1 MLNQKLSAP
10 LILLLIAISFGLH
23 RAVYEFMNTISQSF
37 EIKKIDIKG
46 TVLSRDMQFEQII
59 TQSTNEA
66 LGNLNNIDLQTLK
79 YNLEQLELIKKADIQ
94 KDLPYTLT
102 IIITERQPIATLKTA
117 QLNYTV
123 DKEGY
128 ILSLIP
134 NIAIPELRVEF
145 GVAINNRQIAD
156 DFLIQILSSLGSIA
170 AKNIQY
176 LRIDKNRESYFQLY
190 NISPQFYIEKMI
202 LNDDYIATA
211 QKIGQTLTNPSLKI
225 PKIIDIYSYKDT
237 SIGFY

>member
-10 LILLLIAISFGLH
+10 LIILLIAISFGLH
-23 RAVYEFMNTISQSF
+23 RTVYELMNNITQNF
-37 EIKKIDIKG
+37 QIKHIDIKG
-46 TVLSRDMQFEQII
+46 TVLSRDMQFDQII
-59 TQSTNEA
+59 TYSTNEA
-66 LGNLNNIDLQTLK
+66 LGNLNNVNLQQLK
-79 YNLEQLELIKKADIQ
+79 YNLERLELIKQVDIQ

-102 IIITERQPIATLKTA
+102 IIIKERQPVAILKTE
-117 QLNYTV
+117 QTNYTV

-134 NIAIPELRVEF
+134 NIAIPELTVEF
-145 GVAINNRQIAD
+145 GIAINDRQIAD
-156 DFLIQILSSLGSIA
+156 DFLIQTLSSLASNS

-190 NISPQFYIEKMI
+190 NINTQFYIEKMI
-202 LNDDYIATA
+202 VNDSYIAKA
-211 QKIGQTLTNPSLKI
+211 QKIGQALTNQSL